1 MKSLLF
7 DIPIG
12 GWRIPI
18 RGYGVMAA
26 LGFVLALLVLRRLAR
41 KSGMKEQF
49 VYDLWFAGFIG
60 GWVGARIWYVVQF
73 WSETFAEDPWQIFAI
88 QSGGLVWYGGILGA
102 MVAVIGLLRMK
113 RESILAHLDLIA
125 PAGALGL
132 ALGRVGCFLNGCC
145 FGRPTDLPWGV
156 RFPKT
161 GKVAYELA
169 DGSIIYEPT
178 GSPAFVHHFHQRL
191 VTINDDWSLAVHPT
205 QIYAALGAL
214 ALFAMVYWYYGRR
227 KAPGQV
233 FAIYLM
239 LYAPMRFFFEWLRDD
254 VPAALLGLT
263 PAQVMSIGLVV
274 FGAALFAYAGK
285 RSHPVAAASPGSAS
299 SKEAPA
305 VEDAEGGET

>member
-7 DIPIG
+7 EIPIG
-12 GWRIPI
+12 DWRIPI

-26 LGFVLALLVLRRLAR
+26 LGFVFALLVMRKLAR

-60 GWVGARIWYVVQF
+60 GWLGARIWYVIQF
-73 WSETFAEDPWQIFAI
+73 WSEQFADDPWQVFAI
-88 QSGGLVWYGGILGA
+88 TSGGLVWYGGIIGA
-102 MVAVIGLLRMK
+102 TVAVIGLLRVK
-113 RESILAHLDLIA
+113 RKSILGYLDLTM

-132 ALGRVGCFLNGCC
+132 AFGRVGCFLNGCC
-145 FGRPTDLPWGV
+145 FGRTTDLPWAV

-161 GKVAYELA
+161 GVIPYELP
-169 DGSIIYEPT
+169 DGSIYYEAA
-178 GSPAFVHHFHQRL
+178 GSPVFRHHFVKHL
-191 VTINDDWSLAVHPT
+191 VTIEDAWSLPVHPT
-205 QIYAALGAL
+205 QIYASLY
-214 ALFAMVYWYYGRR
+214 ALFLFAILYWYYGRR

-233 FAIYLM
+233 FAVGLM

-254 VPAALLGLT
+254 VPPALAGLT
-263 PAQVMSIGLVV
+263 PAQVMSIGLVI
-274 FGAALFAYAGK
+274 FGAALFAYTGK

-305 VEDAEGGET
+305 VEDAESSET